1 MSTNRRDF
9 IKFVVAGALR
19 ATVTVVTH
27 SCDMEHRNF
36 TQTAPVHQVTEIA
49 EAHVIRARIDL
60 SSI

>member
-1 MSTNRRDF
+1 M
-9 IKFVVAGALR
+9 AGALR